1 MFDLKITRIAL
12 GISFTIVFIMWVI
25 YFVDVQF
32 DLHLYQFGLY
42 PKKTEGLIGI
52 LTSPFIHSTRDLS
65 HIFNNSIPTFILSWM
80 LFYHY
85 RTIATKVFVFIYL
98 ASGITMWFFARE
110 SYHIGMSGVI
120 YGLTSF
126 LVLSG
131 FFRKNMRAAAVSLF
145 VIFLY
150 GSMVWGIFPTEVGVS
165 WEAHLTG
172 LFSGLF
178 IAVFYKNSGPQ
189 PAKMKYEIEE
199 ELGIEPEEEY
209 WKEDYVPKQQTASKS
224 IIINYTI
231 VPKRP
236 KVVHEQIIEI
246 DEEE

>member
-12 GISFTIVFIMWVI
+12 GISFFLVFIMWVV

-32 DLHLYQFGLY
+32 DLKLYQYGLY

-98 ASGITMWFFARE
+98 MSGITMWFFARE

-145 VIFLY
+145 VVFIY

-178 IAVFYKNSGPQ
+178 IAVFYKNAGPQ

-199 ELGIEPEEEY
+199 ELGIETEEEY
-209 WKEDYVPKQQTASKS
+209 WKTDYTPQEKQAP

-236 KVVHEQIIEI
+236 KVVHEQIHPL
-246 DEEE
+246 EEEE